1 MKTPSFIDP
10 RLSLHWLLWLLF
22 ALILLGYIVFIHLF
36 AQHYNLAW
44 DESQRVVLRTCFYAL
59 AILLFPFTNVMRHVL
74 LRLDCTMPGD
84 KPAERRYLSTVL
96 SCLLLIE
103 SVASFGVVMKIV
115 GDDLNTFYI
124 FLVLGALGLF
134 LYRPKNHELAVI
146 EQALA
151 EKLATSA

>member
-1 MKTPSFIDP
+1 
-10 RLSLHWLLWLLF
+10 
-22 ALILLGYIVFIHLF
+22 
-36 AQHYNLAW
+36 
-44 DESQRVVLRTCFYAL
+44 
-59 AILLFPFTNVMRHVL
+59 
-74 LRLDCTMPGD
+74 MPGD